1 MTNVANDP
9 AVLVRLDRPAFAV
22 SGEIGGRAVSGEIGG
37 RDAFFEVVG
46 EVDAARLRVALSANL
61 EFRIWNDAR
70 LGDAVVQVRAT
81 GPCALPRIRAMLER
95 AGLTVLGARCGRTR
109 A

>member
-1 MTNVANDP
+1 MNRNDP
-9 AVLVRLDRPAFAV
+9 AVLFKLETPAISAL
-22 SGEIGGRAVSGEIGG
+22 GEIGT

-46 EVDAARLRVALSANL
+46 EIDEPRLRAALSPNL

-81 GPCALPRIRAMLER
+81 GTCALPRIRAMLER
-95 AGLTVLGARCGRTR
+95 AGLGVLGARCGRTR